1 MVNYDL
7 TFIQNKKLM
16 KQIRSTHFIFD
27 KGDGTKLISRIT
39 SIKATYST
47 ISVNIKVIGTIVH
60 RYRYSGKIQ
69 EFCITDKNFFT
80 SQIRK
85 NRYIRQNMRPFITE
99 YFKLFGLLSWQV
111 DIQKVAC
118 KETF

>member
-1 MVNYDL
+1 MVDYGL

-16 KQIRSTHFIFD
+16 RQIRLTDFIFG

-69 EFCITDKNFFT
+69 EFCITDKNYFT
-80 SQIRK
+80 SPIRK

-99 YFKLFGLLSWQV
+99 YFKLFGLSSWQV

>member
-1 MVNYDL
+1 MVNYNL

-16 KQIRSTHFIFD
+16 KQIRSTDFIFD
-27 KGDGTKLISRIT
+27 LGDGTKLISRIT
-39 SIKATYST
+39 SIKTTYST
-47 ISVNIKVIGTIVH
+47 INLNIKVIGTIVH
-60 RYRYSGKIQ
+60 RYRYSGNIK

-99 YFKLFGLLSWQV
+99 YFKLFGFASWQV

>member
-1 MVNYDL
+1 MVNYNL

-16 KQIRSTHFIFD
+16 KQIRSTDFIFD
-27 KGDGTKLISRIT
+27 LGDGTKLISRIT

-60 RYRYSGKIQ
+60 RYRYSGNIK

-99 YFKLFGLLSWQV
+99 YFKLFGFASWQV
-111 DIQKVAC
+111 DIQKVTC